1 MLAFFV
7 LCVDTLPLLNAL
19 LNCMYLAVSWLQEY
33 ADTRDNIH
41 IAVHIPGGGCVQ
53 RIFLKTDK
61 LKVELA
67 LEYDEN

>member
-1 MLAFFV
+1 MQ
-7 LCVDTLPLLNAL
+7 D
-19 LNCMYLAVSWLQEY
+19 Y